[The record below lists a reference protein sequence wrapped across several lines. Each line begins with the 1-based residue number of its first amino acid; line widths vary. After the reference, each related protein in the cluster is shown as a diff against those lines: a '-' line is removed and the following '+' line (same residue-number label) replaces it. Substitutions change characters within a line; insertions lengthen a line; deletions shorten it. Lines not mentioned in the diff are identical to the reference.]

1 MYVYIAAHKRWEAT
15 VYTCNILAGEERGN
29 MSRSKEA
36 DGANA
41 EMEIEEG
48 LMGSKVRR
56 RTSLYRQYHGDYLNV
71 KSNQNILNLLHKQGD
86 RKVLFADNIVKVIG
100 SGKIKRQVLLI
111 SDVAAYLLDAQWGNL
126 KRRIALK
133 AVEKVCLS
141 ELSDNFFAII
151 VPTEYDTLLASS
163 RKTEIVTVLV
173 EAIKKLT
180 DNPLEVVL
188 ANRFEYYAASDSIR
202 EMSFEEVE

>member
-1 MYVYIAAHKRWEAT
+1 M
-15 VYTCNILAGEERGN
+15 G
-29 MSRSKEA
+29 KE
-36 DGANA
+36 G
-41 EMEIEEG
+41 EIEEG
-48 LMGSKVRR
+48 MMAAKVRR
-56 RTSLYRQYHGDYLNV
+56 RISLNRQYHGDYLNV
-71 KSNQNILNLLHKQGD
+71 KSNQNIFNLLQKQGD
-86 RKVLFADNIVKVIG
+86 KKLLFADNILKVNG

-163 RKTEIVTVLV
+163 RKTEIVAVLV

-180 DNPLEVVL
+180 DNPLEVIL
-188 ANRFEYYAASDSIR
+188 SNRFEYCVASDSTR
-202 EMSFEEVE
+202 EMFFEEVEGGVKTRIVKK